1 MNTVINPELV
11 AQITTLVQA
20 WNTADR
26 RICDMFHG
34 WEQRS
39 TRAGLERGFYV
50 QVGLLPGADAIADLD
65 DAEAIGRAVYA
76 AYMRGGT
83 PLFFIIIPHRPRALP
98 LGASYTLSRDSTA
111 ARTHGEPPH

>member
-1 MNTVINPELV
+1 MNTVTNPELV

-20 WNTADR
+20 WRTADR

-76 AYMRGGT
+76 AYMRGG
-83 PLFFIIIPHRPRALP
+83 I
-98 LGASYTLSRDSTA
+98 TA
-111 ARTHGEPPH
+111 NIDTM